1 MTKKLFTAMAVM
13 LFSVTAFAQQLTE
26 GFYRVQNYGSQR
38 YLYVRDCSGNVSTLG
53 ADMDA
58 CELWPNLED
67 AISDP
72 SSIMYLEKHG
82 SQWDI
87 TSQATGVHEMTNMYM
102 TINYD
107 GKFCQV
113 YAEGQYLYENGISD
127 FDPNMGLLAAKTQKD
142 MPGKTNYRLWNT
154 PKVDSNTDNYF
165 GFKPTVTAG
174 GKYYAPFFA
183 DFAYTPKNNNVKT
196 WYVSQVDKKNGIA
209 VIKEITGTVAKQQ
222 AVFVECNSPT
232 PSSNKVDLTTAA
244 GTSASTNVM
253 TGVFFCNGLRSN
265 KPHPSNPAYVEFNPT
280 TMRLLAVGSDGK
292 LTFQNTSSTLVEQE
306 VCINNKWGYM
316 VKCIPHNTSYLTVD
330 ADCPASLKVMTE
342 SEYEEYLK
350 SLEPERATGDVNGD
364 GRINVAD
371 IQTISNAIATGD
383 KNPVA
388 DVNGD
393 GHINVADI
401 QTVCNIIAAN
411 K

>member
-1 MTKKLFTAMAVM
+1 MAAM
-13 LFSVTAFAQQLTE
+13 LFSMTAFAQQLTE

-38 YLYVRDCSGNVSTLG
+38 YLYVRDCTGEISTGG

-58 CELWPNLED
+58 CELWPNLEN

-72 SSIMYLEKHG
+72 GSIMYLEKHG

-113 YAEGQYLYENGISD
+113 YAEGQYLYETGTSD
-127 FDPNMGLLAAKTQKD
+127 DKPDMGFIGAKNASS

-165 GFKPTVTAG
+165 GFKPTIAAG

-183 DFAYTPKNNNVKT
+183 DFGYAPKNNNVKT

-222 AVFVECNSPT
+222 AVFVECSSPT
-232 PSSNKVDLTTAA
+232 PSNNKVDLMTTGTAA
-244 GTSASTNVM
+244 SNNALK
-253 TGVFFCNGLRSN
+253 GVFFCNEERSY
-265 KPHPSNPAYVEFNPT
+265 KAHSGNPAYVEFNPS
-280 TMRLLAVGSDGK
+280 TMRLLAPGSDGK
-292 LTFQNTSSTLVEQE
+292 LTFQNTSETLVNAY
-306 VCINNKWGYM
+306 IYKNKKWQYI
-316 VKCIPHNTSYLTVD
+316 KCIPHNTSYLTVD
-330 ADCPASLKVMTE
+330 ADCPANLKVMTE

>member
-1 MTKKLFTAMAVM
+1 MAVM
-13 LFSVTAFAQQLTE
+13 LLSVAAFAQQLTE
-26 GFYRVQNYGSQR
+26 GFYRVQNNGSKR
-38 YLYVRDCSGNVSTLG
+38 YLYVTDCTGDVSSLG

-58 CELWPNLED
+58 CQLWPNLED

-72 SSIMYLEKHG
+72 GSIMYLEKHG

-87 TSQATGVHEMTNMYM
+87 TSQATGVYEITGMYM
-102 TINYD
+102 SIMYD
-107 GKFCQV
+107 GKVCQV
-113 YAEGQYLYENGISD
+113 YASGQYLYEIGVSD
-127 FDPNMGLLAAKTQKD
+127 EVPNMGLLGAKTSNE
-142 MPGKTNYRLWNT
+142 MPGKSQYRVWNT

-222 AVFVECNSPT
+222 AVFVECSSPT
-232 PSSNKVDLTTAA
+232 PSSNKVDLTAAA
-244 GTSASTNVM
+244 GTKAGTNAM
-253 TGVFFCNGLRSN
+253 TGVFFCNGGRSF
-265 KPHPSNPAYVEFNPT
+265 KAHPGNPAYVEFDPS
-280 TMRLLAVGSDGK
+280 TMRLLAAGSDGK
-292 LTFQNTSSTLVEQE
+292 LTFQNTSSTLVEQM
-306 VCINNKWGYM
+306 VYKNKKW
-316 VKCIPHNTSYLTVD
+316 VNAKCIPNNTSYLTVD

-342 SEYEEYLK
+342 PEYEEYLK
-350 SLEPERATGDVNGD
+350 SLEPERTPGDVNGDGRVNVADIQAISNIIAADSKDKVADVNGD

-371 IQTISNAIATGD
+371 IQA
-383 KNPVA
+383 
-388 DVNGD
+388 
-393 GHINVADI
+393 
-401 QTVCNIIAAN
+401 VCNIIAT